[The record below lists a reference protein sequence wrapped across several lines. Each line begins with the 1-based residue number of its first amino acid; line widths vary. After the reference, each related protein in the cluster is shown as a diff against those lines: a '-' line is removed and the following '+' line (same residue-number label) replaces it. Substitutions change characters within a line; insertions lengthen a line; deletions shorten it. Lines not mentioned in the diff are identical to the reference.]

1 MVHSHLGDFEK
12 GIIIKKKKRA
22 VMKRTRTKERI
33 KHKGRVASAVRERV
47 DLAALNLDMTEQI
60 LFPSLLRI
68 PEHVTRLFFAAPW
81 RPGRWMLVG

>member
-1 MVHSHLGDFEK
+1 
-12 GIIIKKKKRA
+12 
-22 VMKRTRTKERI
+22 MKRTRTKERI

-68 PEHVTRLFFAAPW
+68 PEHVTRLFFTAPW
-81 RPGRWMLVG
+81 RPGRWMLVGQADCLFRKTEEYLNNSCHI